1 MRILVINWRD
11 ISNPE
16 AGGAEVHLHETF
28 SRIVALGHRVTL
40 LCSRFPG
47 AAESERI
54 DGIDVI
60 RRGGKWTF
68 NLTAPWYYRKHLAH
82 RSFDVVIEDINKIPA
97 LLPWF
102 VNGPPPMVLLHH
114 LFGTT
119 FYREINPVLATYL
132 YLMERLIPR
141 VYRRCLFEAVSE
153 STRDELVRMG
163 VAADR
168 ISVVHNGLDPRFL
181 EAGNTD
187 AQAGAPATPDQ
198 KYHKNRLAAPGQKD
212 HNDHLAAPERKDTRV
227 VPGRKEPSL
236 VIYLGRLK
244 KYKNV
249 DHLIRAMA
257 LVREEVPGARLV
269 IVGTG
274 DRRRALEA
282 LTRSMGLD
290 GAVRFTGFVSEE
302 EKLRLLT
309 RAEVAACPSSK
320 EGWGITVIEA
330 NACGVPVVA
339 ARVPGLRDAVVDGE
353 TGVLVPPR
361 DREAMARALI
371 RLLCD
376 REERERLAGIAV
388 ARSRRFTWENT
399 ARQTLQVIRRAMGEG
414 ANAA

>member
-11 ISNPE
+11 IRNPE

-28 SRIVALGHRVTL
+28 SRIAAWGNEVTL

-60 RRGGKWTF
+60 RHGGKWTF

-82 RSFDVVIEDINKIPA
+82 RSYDVVIEDINKIPA
-97 LLPWF
+97 LMPWF
-102 VNGPPPMVLLHH
+102 LDGPPLMVLLHH

-132 YLMERLIPR
+132 YFMERLIPR

-168 ISVVHNGLDPRFL
+168 VSVVHNGLDSRFL
-181 EAGNTD
+181 DAGITD
-187 AQAGAPATPDQ
+187 APAVPDRKDAPAAPD
-198 KYHKNRLAAPGQKD
+198 
-212 HNDHLAAPERKDTRV
+212 RKDS
-227 VPGRKEPSL
+227 GL

-249 DHLIRAMA
+249 DHLIQAMA
-257 LVREEVPGARLV
+257 IVREEVADARLV

-282 LTRSMGLD
+282 LTRSMGLED
-290 GAVRFTGFVSEE
+290 AVRFTGFVSEE

-309 RAEVAACPSSK
+309 RAEVAAYPSSK

-353 TGVLVPPR
+353 TGTLVPLG

-371 RLLCD
+371 DLLHD
-376 REERERLAGIAV
+376 REKRERLAGNAV
-388 ARSRRFTWENT
+388 ARSRLYTWENT
-399 ARQTLQVIRRAMGEG
+399 ARQTLQVIRLSMGEG
-414 ANAA
+414 TDAA

>member
-11 ISNPE
+11 IRNPE

-28 SRIVALGHRVTL
+28 SRIAAWGNEVTL

-47 AAESERI
+47 AADSDQI

-60 RRGGKWTF
+60 RHGGKWTF
-68 NLTAPWYYRKHLAH
+68 NFTAPWYYRRHLAH
-82 RSFDVVIEDINKIPA
+82 RSFDVVIEDLNKIPA
-97 LLPWF
+97 LMPWF
-102 VNGPPPMVLLHH
+102 LDGPPLMVLLHH

-132 YLMERLIPR
+132 YFMERLIPL

-163 VAADR
+163 VAPDR

-181 EAGNTD
+181 DSGNM
-187 AQAGAPATPDQ
+187 GAPAASD
-198 KYHKNRLAAPGQKD
+198 
-212 HNDHLAAPERKDTRV
+212 
-227 VPGRKEPSL
+227 RKEPGL

-249 DHLIRAMA
+249 DHLIQAMA
-257 LVREEVPGARLV
+257 IVREKVPDARLV
-269 IVGTG
+269 IVGEG

-290 GAVRFTGFVSEE
+290 DAVRFTGFVSED

-309 RAEVAACPSSK
+309 RAEVAAYPSSK

-330 NACGVPVVA
+330 NACCVPVVA

-353 TGVLVPPR
+353 TGVLVPLG

-371 RLLCD
+371 DLLHD
-376 REERERLAGIAV
+376 REKRERLAGNAV
-388 ARSRRFTWENT
+388 ARSRLYTWENT
-399 ARQTLQVIRRAMGEG
+399 ARETLQVIRRSMGESTDV
-414 ANAA
+414 A

>member
-11 ISNPE
+11 IRNPE

-28 SRIVALGHRVTL
+28 SRIAAWGHEVIL

-47 AAESERI
+47 AAESEQI

-60 RRGGKWTF
+60 RNGGKWTF
-68 NLTAPWYYRKHLAH
+68 NLTAPWYYRRHLAH

-97 LLPWF
+97 LMPWF
-102 VNGPPPMVLLHH
+102 MDGPPLMVLLHH

-119 FYREINPVLATYL
+119 YYREINPVLATYL
-132 YLMERLIPR
+132 YFMERLIPR

-163 VAADR
+163 VTSDR

-181 EAGNTD
+181 GAGNSD
-187 AQAGAPATPDQ
+187 APTAPDR
-198 KYHKNRLAAPGQKD
+198 KDGSAAPD
-212 HNDHLAAPERKDTRV
+212 RKDARV
-227 VPGRKEPSL
+227 ASDRKEPGL

-249 DHLIRAMA
+249 DHLIQAMA
-257 LVREEVPGARLV
+257 IVREEVPGARLL
-269 IVGTG
+269 IVGAG

-290 GAVRFTGFVSEE
+290 DAVRFTGFVSEE

-309 RAEVAACPSSK
+309 RAEVAAYPSSK

-353 TGVLVPPR
+353 TGVLVPPG
-361 DREAMARALI
+361 DRNAMARALI
-371 RLLCD
+371 DLLRD
-376 REERERLAGIAV
+376 REKRERLAGNAV
-388 ARSRRFTWENT
+388 ARSRRYTWENT
-399 ARQTLQVIRRAMGEG
+399 ARQSLQVIQRSMEESTDAP
-414 ANAA
+414 

>member
-11 ISNPE
+11 IRNPE

-28 SRIVALGHRVTL
+28 SRIAAWGNEVTL
-40 LCSRFPG
+40 LSSRFPG
-47 AAESERI
+47 AAESEQI

-60 RRGGKWTF
+60 RHGGKWTF
-68 NLTAPWYYRKHLAH
+68 NLTAPWYYRRRLAH

-102 VNGPPPMVLLHH
+102 LDGPPLMVLLHH

-119 FYREINPVLATYL
+119 FYREINPMLATYL
-132 YLMERLIPR
+132 YFMERLIPR

-168 ISVVHNGLDPRFL
+168 ISVVHNGLDPRFM
-181 EAGNTD
+181 EAGNI
-187 AQAGAPATPDQ
+187 GAPADPDR
-198 KYHKNRLAAPGQKD
+198 KGAPAAS
-212 HNDHLAAPERKDTRV
+212 
-227 VPGRKEPSL
+227 GRKEPGL

-249 DHLIRAMA
+249 DHLIQAMA
-257 LVREEVPGARLV
+257 IVREEVPEARLM

-274 DRRRALEA
+274 DRRPALEA

-290 GAVRFTGFVSEE
+290 DAVRFTGFVSEE

-309 RAEVAACPSSK
+309 RAEVAAYPSSK

-353 TGVLVPPR
+353 TGVLVPLG

-371 RLLCD
+371 DLLRD
-376 REERERLAGIAV
+376 REKRDRLAGNAV
-388 ARSRRFTWENT
+388 ARSRLYTWENT
-399 ARQTLQVIRRAMGEG
+399 ARQTLQVIRRAMGESTD
-414 ANAA
+414 AA

>member
-11 ISNPE
+11 IRNPE

-28 SRIVALGHRVTL
+28 SRIAAWGNEVTL
-40 LCSRFPG
+40 LCSLFPG

-60 RRGGKWTF
+60 RLGGKWTF
-68 NLTAPWYYRKHLAH
+68 NLTAPWYYRRRLAH

-97 LLPWF
+97 LMPWF
-102 VNGPPPMVLLHH
+102 LNGPPLMVLLHH

-132 YLMERLIPR
+132 YFMERLIPR

-168 ISVVHNGLDPRFL
+168 ISVVHNGLDARFL
-181 EAGNTD
+181 DAGD
-187 AQAGAPATPDQ
+187 IGAPAASDP
-198 KYHKNRLAAPGQKD
+198 
-212 HNDHLAAPERKDTRV
+212 
-227 VPGRKEPSL
+227 KEPGL

-249 DHLIRAMA
+249 DHLIQAMA
-257 LVREEVPGARLV
+257 IVREEVPGARLM

-282 LTRSMGLD
+282 LTRAMGLED
-290 GAVRFTGFVSEE
+290 AVHFTGFVSEE
-302 EKLRLLT
+302 EKIRLLT
-309 RAEVAACPSSK
+309 RAEVAAYPSSK

-353 TGVLVPPR
+353 TGVLVPLGDRKAMAGALIGLLR
-361 DREAMARALI
+361 DRSV
-371 RLLCD
+371 
-376 REERERLAGIAV
+376 RERLAGNAA
-388 ARSRRFTWENT
+388 ARSRQFTWENT
-399 ARQTLQVIRRAMGEG
+399 ARQTLQVIRRTMGDG
-414 ANAA
+414 TDAA

>member
-11 ISNPE
+11 IRNPE

-28 SRIVALGHRVTL
+28 SRIVEWGHPVTL
-40 LCSRFPG
+40 LCCRFPG
-47 AAESERI
+47 AAESEQI

-60 RRGGKWTF
+60 RHGGKWTF
-68 NLTAPWYYRKHLAH
+68 NLTVPWYYRRHLSH
-82 RSFDVVIEDINKIPA
+82 RSFDFVIEDINKIPA
-97 LLPWF
+97 LMPWF
-102 VNGPPPMVLLHH
+102 LNGTPLMVLLHH

-119 FYREINPVLATYL
+119 FYRETNPVLATYL
-132 YLMERLIPR
+132 YFMERLIPR

-181 EAGNTD
+181 DAGII
-187 AQAGAPATPDQ
+187 GAPAVPD
-198 KYHKNRLAAPGQKD
+198 
-212 HNDHLAAPERKDTRV
+212 
-227 VPGRKEPSL
+227 RKEPGL

-249 DHLIRAMA
+249 DHLIQAMA
-257 LVREEVPGARLV
+257 IVRDEVPDARLV

-290 GAVRFTGFVSEE
+290 DAVRFTGFVSEE
-302 EKLRLLT
+302 EKRRLLT
-309 RAEVAACPSSK
+309 RAEVSACPSSK

-339 ARVPGLRDAVVDGE
+339 TRVSGLRDAVVDGE
-353 TGVLVPPR
+353 TGVLVPPG
-361 DREAMARALI
+361 DRKAMARALI
-371 RLLCD
+371 GLLRD
-376 REERERLAGIAV
+376 RSARERLARNAV
-388 ARSRRFTWENT
+388 ARSRLFTWENT
-399 ARQTLQVIRRAMGEG
+399 ARQTLRVIRRSMGDSTD
-414 ANAA
+414 AT

>member
-11 ISNPE
+11 IRNPE

-28 SRIVALGHRVTL
+28 SRIAAWGNEVTL

-47 AAESERI
+47 AEESEQI

-60 RRGGKWTF
+60 RQGGKWTF
-68 NLTAPWYYRKHLAH
+68 NLTAPWHYRRRLAH

-97 LLPWF
+97 LMPWF
-102 VNGPPPMVLLHH
+102 LDGPPLLVLLHH

-132 YLMERLIPR
+132 YFMERLIPR
-141 VYRRCLFEAVSE
+141 VYRRCHFEAVSE

-163 VAADR
+163 VASDR
-168 ISVVHNGLDPRFL
+168 ISVVHNGLAPRFL
-181 EAGNTD
+181 DAGNI
-187 AQAGAPATPDQ
+187 GAP
-198 KYHKNRLAAPGQKD
+198 
-212 HNDHLAAPERKDTRV
+212 AAPERKEAD
-227 VPGRKEPSL
+227 L
-236 VIYLGRLK
+236 IIDLGRLK

-249 DHLIRAMA
+249 DHLSRAVA
-257 LVREEVPGARLV
+257 FVREEVSDARLV

-290 GAVRFTGFVSEE
+290 DAVRFTGFVSEE

-309 RAEVAACPSSK
+309 RAEVAAYPSSK

-353 TGVLVPPR
+353 TGVLVPPG

-371 RLLCD
+371 DLLRD
-376 REERERLAGIAV
+376 REKRERLAGNAV
-388 ARSRRFTWENT
+388 ARSRLFTWENT
-399 ARQTLQVIRRAMGEG
+399 ARQTLRVIRRSMGESTD
-414 ANAA
+414 AA

>member
-11 ISNPE
+11 IRNPE

-28 SRIVALGHRVTL
+28 SRIAAWGNEVTL

-47 AAESERI
+47 AAESDQI

-60 RRGGKWTF
+60 RHGGKWTF
-68 NLTAPWYYRKHLAH
+68 NFTAPWYYRRRLAH
-82 RSFDVVIEDINKIPA
+82 RSFDVVIEDLNKIPA

-102 VNGPPPMVLLHH
+102 MDGPPLMVLLHH
-114 LFGTT
+114 LFGST

-132 YLMERLIPR
+132 YFMERLIPR

-168 ISVVHNGLDPRFL
+168 ISVVHNGLDARFL
-181 EAGNTD
+181 DAANMGPPAAPDRKEAPAAPDRKEAG
-187 AQAGAPATPDQ
+187 
-198 KYHKNRLAAPGQKD
+198 
-212 HNDHLAAPERKDTRV
+212 
-227 VPGRKEPSL
+227 L

-249 DHLIRAMA
+249 DHLIQAMA
-257 LVREEVPGARLV
+257 IVREKVPGARLV
-269 IVGTG
+269 IVGAG

-290 GAVRFTGFVSEE
+290 DAVQFTGFVSEA

-309 RAEVAACPSSK
+309 RAEVAAYPSSK

-353 TGVLVPPR
+353 TGVLVPLG

-371 RLLCD
+371 DLLHD
-376 REERERLAGIAV
+376 RERRERLAGNAV
-388 ARSRRFTWENT
+388 ARSRLYTWENT
-399 ARQTLQVIRRAMGEG
+399 ARETLRLIRRSVEESTD
-414 ANAA
+414 AA

>member
-11 ISNPE
+11 FRNPE

-28 SRIVALGHRVTL
+28 SRIAAWGHEVTL

-47 AAESERI
+47 AAGSEQI

-60 RRGGKWTF
+60 RHGGKWTF
-68 NLTAPWYYRKHLAH
+68 NLTAPWYYRKRLAH
-82 RSFDVVIEDINKIPA
+82 RPFDVVIEDINKIPA
-97 LLPWF
+97 LMPWF
-102 VNGPPPMVLLHH
+102 LNGPPLMVLLHH

-132 YLMERLIPR
+132 YFMERLIPR

-168 ISVVHNGLDPRFL
+168 ISVVHNGLAPRFL
-181 EAGNTD
+181 DAGNIGVPAAPD
-187 AQAGAPATPDQ
+187 RKEAPAASD
-198 KYHKNRLAAPGQKD
+198 
-212 HNDHLAAPERKDTRV
+212 
-227 VPGRKEPSL
+227 RKEPGL

-249 DHLIRAMA
+249 DHLIQAMA
-257 LVREEVPGARLV
+257 FVREEVPGARLV

-282 LTRSMGLD
+282 FTRSMGLD
-290 GAVRFTGFVSEE
+290 EAVRFTGFVSEE

-309 RAEVAACPSSK
+309 RAEVAAYPSSK

-339 ARVPGLRDAVVDGE
+339 TRVPGLRDAVVDGE
-353 TGVLVPPR
+353 TGVLVPLG
-361 DREAMARALI
+361 DRKAMARALI
-371 RLLCD
+371 DLLRD
-376 REERERLAGIAV
+376 REKRERLAGNAV
-388 ARSRRFTWENT
+388 ARSRRYTWENT
-399 ARQTLQVIRRAMGEG
+399 ARQTLRVIRRTMGEG
-414 ANAA
+414 TDAA

>member
-11 ISNPE
+11 IRNPE

-28 SRIVALGHRVTL
+28 SRIAAWGHQVTV

-47 AAESERI
+47 AAESEQI

-60 RRGGKWTF
+60 RHGGKWTF
-68 NLTAPWYYRKHLAH
+68 NLTAPWYYRRRLA
-82 RSFDVVIEDINKIPA
+82 RLPFDVVIEDINKIPA
-97 LLPWF
+97 LMPWF
-102 VNGPPPMVLLHH
+102 LNGPPLMVLLHH

-132 YLMERLIPR
+132 YFMERLIPR

-168 ISVVHNGLDPRFL
+168 ISVVHNGLDSRFL
-181 EAGNTD
+181 DAGIDD
-187 AQAGAPATPDQ
+187 A
-198 KYHKNRLAAPGQKD
+198 LAAPD
-212 HNDHLAAPERKDTRV
+212 RKDTPAASDRKAA
-227 VPGRKEPSL
+227 PAASDRKEPGL

-249 DHLIRAMA
+249 DHLVQAMA
-257 LVREEVPGARLV
+257 IVREEVPGARLV

-274 DRRRALEA
+274 DRRRALES

-290 GAVRFTGFVSEE
+290 DVVRFTGFVSED
-302 EKLRLLT
+302 EKLRLLS

-353 TGVLVPPR
+353 TGVLVPPG
-361 DREAMARALI
+361 DRKAMARALI
-371 RLLCD
+371 GLLRN
-376 REERERLAGIAV
+376 REERERLAGNAV
-388 ARSRRFTWENT
+388 ARSRLYTWENT
-399 ARQTLQVIRRAMGEG
+399 ARQTLQVIRRSMGESPD
-414 ANAA
+414 AA

>member
-11 ISNPE
+11 IRNPE

-28 SRIVALGHRVTL
+28 SRIAAWGHEVTL

-47 AAESERI
+47 AAGSERI

-60 RRGGKWTF
+60 RHGGKWTF
-68 NLTAPWYYRKHLAH
+68 NLTAPWYYRKRLAH
-82 RSFDVVIEDINKIPA
+82 RPFDVVIEDINKIPA
-97 LLPWF
+97 LMPWF
-102 VNGPPPMVLLHH
+102 LNGPPLMVLLHH

-132 YLMERLIPR
+132 YFMERLIPR
-141 VYRRCLFEAVSE
+141 VYRHCLFEAVSE

-168 ISVVHNGLDPRFL
+168 ISVVHNGLDSRFL
-181 EAGNTD
+181 DAGNT
-187 AQAGAPATPDQ
+187 GAPAAADQ
-198 KYHKNRLAAPGQKD
+198 EGAPAAPDRKGAP
-212 HNDHLAAPERKDTRV
+212 AAAVRKDAPAAAV
-227 VPGRKEPSL
+227 RKEPGL

-249 DHLIRAMA
+249 DHLIQAMA
-257 LVREEVPGARLV
+257 IVREEIADASLV

-290 GAVRFTGFVSEE
+290 EVVRFTGFVSEE

-309 RAEVAACPSSK
+309 RAEVAAYPSSK

-339 ARVPGLRDAVVDGE
+339 TRVPGLRDAVVDGE
-353 TGVLVPPR
+353 TGVLVPLG
-361 DREAMARALI
+361 DRKVMARALI
-371 RLLCD
+371 DLLRD
-376 REERERLAGIAV
+376 REKRERLAGNAV
-388 ARSRRFTWENT
+388 ARSRRYTWENT
-399 ARQTLQVIRRAMGEG
+399 ARQTLQVIRQSMEEG
-414 ANAA
+414 TDAA

>member
-11 ISNPE
+11 IHNPE

-28 SRIVALGHRVTL
+28 SRIAAWGNEVTL
-40 LCSRFPG
+40 LCSRSPG
-47 AAESERI
+47 AAESEQI

-60 RRGGKWTF
+60 RHGGKWTF
-68 NLTAPWYYRKHLAH
+68 NLTAPWYYRRRLAQ

-102 VNGPPPMVLLHH
+102 MDGPPLMVLLHH
-114 LFGTT
+114 LFGST

-132 YLMERLIPR
+132 YFMERLIPR

-168 ISVVHNGLDPRFL
+168 VSVVHNGLDTRFL
-181 EAGNTD
+181 DAGTV
-187 AQAGAPATPDQ
+187 GAPAE
-198 KYHKNRLAAPGQKD
+198 AEQKD
-212 HNDHLAAPERKDTRV
+212 APA
-227 VPGRKEPSL
+227 VPDRKEAGL

-249 DHLIRAMA
+249 DHLIQAMA
-257 LVREEVPGARLV
+257 IVREEVPGARLV

-290 GAVRFTGFVSEE
+290 DAVRFTGFVSEE

-309 RAEVAACPSSK
+309 RAEVAAYPSSK

-353 TGVLVPPR
+353 TGVLVPPG

-371 RLLCD
+371 DLLRD
-376 REERERLAGIAV
+376 REKCERLAKNAV
-388 ARSRRFTWENT
+388 ARSRLYTWENT
-399 ARQTLQVIRRAMGEG
+399 ARQTLQVIRRSMGE
-414 ANAA
+414 NTDAA

>member
-11 ISNPE
+11 IRNPE

-28 SRIVALGHRVTL
+28 SRIAAWGHEVTL

-47 AAESERI
+47 AAGSEQI

-60 RRGGKWTF
+60 RHGGKWTF
-68 NLTAPWYYRKHLAH
+68 NLTAPWYYRKRLAH
-82 RSFDVVIEDINKIPA
+82 RPFDVVIEDINKIPA

-102 VNGPPPMVLLHH
+102 LNGPPLMVLLHH

-132 YLMERLIPR
+132 YFMERLIPR

-168 ISVVHNGLDPRFL
+168 ISVVHNGLDARFL
-181 EAGNTD
+181 D
-187 AQAGAPATPDQ
+187 AANMGPPAAPDRKEAPA
-198 KYHKNRLAAPGQKD
+198 AAD
-212 HNDHLAAPERKDTRV
+212 
-227 VPGRKEPSL
+227 RKEPGL

-249 DHLIRAMA
+249 DHLIQAMA
-257 LVREEVPGARLV
+257 IVREEVPDARLV

-282 LTRSMGLD
+282 LTRSLGMD
-290 GAVRFTGFVSEE
+290 DAVRFTGFVSEE

-309 RAEVAACPSSK
+309 RSEVAACPSSK

-339 ARVPGLRDAVVDGE
+339 TRVPGLRDAVVDGE
-353 TGVLVPPR
+353 TGVLVPLG
-361 DREAMARALI
+361 DRKVMARALI
-371 RLLCD
+371 DLLRD
-376 REERERLAGIAV
+376 REKRERLAGNAV
-388 ARSRRFTWENT
+388 ARSRRYTWENT
-399 ARQTLQVIRRAMGEG
+399 ARQTLRVIRRSMGEG
-414 ANAA
+414 TDAA

>member
-11 ISNPE
+11 IRNPE

-28 SRIVALGHRVTL
+28 SRIAAWGNEVIL

-47 AAESERI
+47 AAESEQI

-60 RRGGKWTF
+60 RHGGNWTF
-68 NLTAPWYYRKHLAH
+68 NLTAPWYYRRHLAH

-97 LLPWF
+97 LMPWF
-102 VNGPPPMVLLHH
+102 LDGPPLMVLLHH
-114 LFGTT
+114 LFGST

-132 YLMERLIPR
+132 YFMERLIPR

-168 ISVVHNGLDPRFL
+168 ISVVHNGLDARFL
-181 EAGNTD
+181 DAGN
-187 AQAGAPATPDQ
+187 AGKPAEPD
-198 KYHKNRLAAPGQKD
+198 
-212 HNDHLAAPERKDTRV
+212 
-227 VPGRKEPSL
+227 RKEPGL

-249 DHLIRAMA
+249 DHLIQAMA
-257 LVREEVPGARLV
+257 IVREEVADARLV

-290 GAVRFTGFVSEE
+290 DTVRFTGFVSEE

-309 RAEVAACPSSK
+309 RAEVAAYPSSK

-330 NACGVPVVA
+330 NACAVPVVA
-339 ARVPGLRDAVVDGE
+339 ARVPGLRDAVVDGD
-353 TGVLVPPR
+353 TGALVPPG
-361 DREAMARALI
+361 DREALARALI
-371 RLLCD
+371 DLLRD
-376 REERERLAGIAV
+376 REKRDRFAGNAV
-388 ARSRRFTWENT
+388 ARSRLYTWENT
-399 ARQTLQVIRRAMGEG
+399 ARQTLQVIRRTMGDSTD
-414 ANAA
+414 AA

>member
-11 ISNPE
+11 IRNPE

-28 SRIVALGHRVTL
+28 SRIAAWGHQVTV

-60 RRGGKWTF
+60 RHGGKWTF
-68 NLTAPWYYRKHLAH
+68 NLTAPWYYRRRLA
-82 RSFDVVIEDINKIPA
+82 RLPFDVVIEDINKIPA
-97 LLPWF
+97 LMPWF
-102 VNGPPPMVLLHH
+102 LNGPPLMVLLHH

-119 FYREINPVLATYL
+119 FYREINPLLATYL
-132 YLMERLIPR
+132 YFMERLIPR

-168 ISVVHNGLDPRFL
+168 ISVVHNGLDRRFL
-181 EAGNTD
+181 DAGIND
-187 AQAGAPATPDQ
+187 APAAPVQEDAPAASDG
-198 KYHKNRLAAPGQKD
+198 KDAPAAPDG
-212 HNDHLAAPERKDTRV
+212 
-227 VPGRKEPSL
+227 KEPGL

-249 DHLIRAMA
+249 DHLIQAMA
-257 LVREEVPGARLV
+257 IVREEVPGARLV

-274 DRRRALEA
+274 DRRRALES

-290 GAVRFTGFVSEE
+290 DVVRFTGFVSED

-309 RAEVAACPSSK
+309 CAELAACPSSK

-339 ARVPGLRDAVVDGE
+339 AHVPGLRDAVVDGE
-353 TGVLVPPR
+353 TGVLVPPG
-361 DREAMARALI
+361 DRKAMARALI
-371 RLLCD
+371 GLLHD
-376 REERERLAGIAV
+376 REERERLAGNAV
-388 ARSRRFTWENT
+388 ARSRLYTWENT
-399 ARQTLQVIRRAMGEG
+399 ARQTLQVIRRSMGESPD
-414 ANAA
+414 AA

>member
-11 ISNPE
+11 IRNPE

-28 SRIVALGHRVTL
+28 SRIAAWGHQVTV

-60 RRGGKWTF
+60 RHGGKWTF
-68 NLTAPWYYRKHLAH
+68 NLTAPWYYRRRLA
-82 RSFDVVIEDINKIPA
+82 RLPFDVVIEDINKIPA
-97 LLPWF
+97 LMPWF
-102 VNGPPPMVLLHH
+102 LNGPPLMVLLHH

-119 FYREINPVLATYL
+119 FYREINPLLATYL
-132 YLMERLIPR
+132 YFMERLIPR

-168 ISVVHNGLDPRFL
+168 ISVVHNGLDRRFL
-181 EAGNTD
+181 DAGIND
-187 AQAGAPATPDQ
+187 APAAPD
-198 KYHKNRLAAPGQKD
+198 
-212 HNDHLAAPERKDTRV
+212 
-227 VPGRKEPSL
+227 RKEPGL

-249 DHLIRAMA
+249 DHLIQAMA
-257 LVREEVPGARLV
+257 IVREEVPGARLV

-274 DRRRALEA
+274 DRRRALES

-290 GAVRFTGFVSEE
+290 DVVRFTGFVSED

-309 RAEVAACPSSK
+309 RAELAACPSSK

-353 TGVLVPPR
+353 TGVLVPPG

-371 RLLCD
+371 GLLRD
-376 REERERLAGIAV
+376 REERERLAGNAV
-388 ARSRRFTWENT
+388 ARSRLYTWENT
-399 ARQTLQVIRRAMGEG
+399 ARQTLQVIRRSMGESPD
-414 ANAA
+414 AA

>member
-11 ISNPE
+11 IRNPE

-28 SRIVALGHRVTL
+28 SRIVAWGHEVTL

-47 AAESERI
+47 AAESEQI

-60 RRGGKWTF
+60 RHGGKWTF
-68 NLTAPWYYRKHLAH
+68 NLTVPWYYRRRLAR

-97 LLPWF
+97 LMPWF
-102 VNGPPPMVLLHH
+102 LNSPPLMVLLHH

-132 YLMERLIPR
+132 YFMERLIPR
-141 VYRRCLFEAVSE
+141 VYRRCHFEAVSE
-153 STRDELVRMG
+153 STRDELVGMG

-168 ISVVHNGLDPRFL
+168 ISVVHNGLDARFL
-181 EAGNTD
+181 DAGNM
-187 AQAGAPATPDQ
+187 GATAAPDQ
-198 KYHKNRLAAPGQKD
+198 KNAPAD
-212 HNDHLAAPERKDTRV
+212 PDRRE
-227 VPGRKEPSL
+227 PGL

-249 DHLIRAMA
+249 DHLIQAMA
-257 LVREEVPGARLV
+257 IVREEVPGARLV

-290 GAVRFTGFVSEE
+290 DAVQFTGFVSEE

-353 TGVLVPPR
+353 TGVLVSPG

-371 RLLCD
+371 GLLRD
-376 REERERLAGIAV
+376 REERERLAGNAV
-388 ARSRRFTWENT
+388 ARSRRYTWENT
-399 ARQTLQVIRRAMGEG
+399 ARQTLQVIRRSMG
-414 ANAA
+414 NSTDAA

>member
-11 ISNPE
+11 IRNPE

-28 SRIVALGHRVTL
+28 SRIAAWGNEVTL

-47 AAESERI
+47 AADSDQI

-60 RRGGKWTF
+60 RHGGKWTF
-68 NLTAPWYYRKHLAH
+68 NFTAPWYYRRHLAH
-82 RSFDVVIEDINKIPA
+82 RSFDVVIEDLNKIPA
-97 LLPWF
+97 LMPWF
-102 VNGPPPMVLLHH
+102 LDGPPLMVLLHH

-132 YLMERLIPR
+132 YFMERLIPR

-168 ISVVHNGLDPRFL
+168 ISVVHNGLDARFL
-181 EAGNTD
+181 DAANMGPPAAPDRKEAPAAPDRKEAG
-187 AQAGAPATPDQ
+187 
-198 KYHKNRLAAPGQKD
+198 
-212 HNDHLAAPERKDTRV
+212 
-227 VPGRKEPSL
+227 L

-249 DHLIRAMA
+249 DHLIQAMA
-257 LVREEVPGARLV
+257 IVREKVPGARLV
-269 IVGTG
+269 IVGAG

-290 GAVRFTGFVSEE
+290 DAVQFTGFVSEA

-309 RAEVAACPSSK
+309 RAEVAAYPSSK

-353 TGVLVPPR
+353 TGVLVPLG

-371 RLLCD
+371 DLLHD
-376 REERERLAGIAV
+376 REKREWLAGNAV
-388 ARSRRFTWENT
+388 ARSRLYTWDST
-399 ARQTLQVIRRAMGEG
+399 ARETLRLIRRSVEESTD
-414 ANAA
+414 AA

>member
-11 ISNPE
+11 IRNPE

-28 SRIVALGHRVTL
+28 SRIAAWGNEVTL

-47 AAESERI
+47 AAESDQI

-60 RRGGKWTF
+60 RHGGKWTF
-68 NLTAPWYYRKHLAH
+68 NFTAPWYYRRRLAH

-97 LLPWF
+97 LMPWF
-102 VNGPPPMVLLHH
+102 LDGPPLMVLLHH

-132 YLMERLIPR
+132 YFMERLIPR

-168 ISVVHNGLDPRFL
+168 ISVVHNGLDARFL
-181 EAGNTD
+181 NAGNM
-187 AQAGAPATPDQ
+187 GAP
-198 KYHKNRLAAPGQKD
+198 
-212 HNDHLAAPERKDTRV
+212 AAPEREGATAATGREGAPAAPD
-227 VPGRKEPSL
+227 RKEPGL

-249 DHLIRAMA
+249 DHLIQAMA
-257 LVREEVPGARLV
+257 IVREKVSGARLV
-269 IVGTG
+269 IVGAG

-282 LTRSMGLD
+282 LTRSMGMD
-290 GAVRFTGFVSEE
+290 DAVQFTGFVSED

-309 RAEVAACPSSK
+309 RAEVAAYPSSK

-353 TGVLVPPR
+353 TGVLVPLG
-361 DREAMARALI
+361 DREVMARALI
-371 RLLCD
+371 DLLRD
-376 REERERLAGIAV
+376 REKRERLAGNAV
-388 ARSRRFTWENT
+388 ARSRLYTWDNT
-399 ARQTLQVIRRAMGEG
+399 ARETLRLIRRSVEESTD
-414 ANAA
+414 AA

>member
-11 ISNPE
+11 IRNPE

-28 SRIVALGHRVTL
+28 SRIAAWGNEVTL

-47 AAESERI
+47 AAESEQI
-54 DGIDVI
+54 DGIDII
-60 RRGGKWTF
+60 RHGGKWTF
-68 NLTAPWYYRKHLAH
+68 NLTAPWYYRRRLAH

-102 VNGPPPMVLLHH
+102 LDGPPLMVLLHH
-114 LFGTT
+114 LFGST

-132 YLMERLIPR
+132 YSMERLIPR

-168 ISVVHNGLDPRFL
+168 ISVVHNGLDARFL
-181 EAGNTD
+181 DAWDMDAPAARDTKDASAAPDGKEAG
-187 AQAGAPATPDQ
+187 
-198 KYHKNRLAAPGQKD
+198 
-212 HNDHLAAPERKDTRV
+212 
-227 VPGRKEPSL
+227 L

-249 DHLIRAMA
+249 DHLIQAMA
-257 LVREEVPGARLV
+257 IVREEVPGARLV

-282 LTRSMGLD
+282 LTRSMGMD
-290 GAVRFTGFVSEE
+290 DAVRFTGFVSEE

-309 RAEVAACPSSK
+309 RAEVAAYPSSK

-353 TGVLVPPR
+353 TGVLVPPG
-361 DREAMARALI
+361 DRKAMARALI
-371 RLLCD
+371 GLLRD
-376 REERERLAGIAV
+376 REERERLAGNAV
-388 ARSRRFTWENT
+388 ARSRRYTWENT
-399 ARQTLQVIRRAMGEG
+399 ARQTLRVIRRSMGDSTD
-414 ANAA
+414 AA

>member
-11 ISNPE
+11 IRNPE

-28 SRIVALGHRVTL
+28 SRIAAWGNEVAL

-60 RRGGKWTF
+60 RHGGKWTF
-68 NLTAPWYYRKHLAH
+68 NLTAPWYYRRHLAQ

-102 VNGPPPMVLLHH
+102 LDGPPLMVLLHH

-132 YLMERLIPR
+132 YFMERLIPR

-168 ISVVHNGLDPRFL
+168 ISVVHNGLDSRFL
-181 EAGNTD
+181 DAANTGATA
-187 AQAGAPATPDQ
+187 AQEQKDAPAAPD
-198 KYHKNRLAAPGQKD
+198 
-212 HNDHLAAPERKDTRV
+212 
-227 VPGRKEPSL
+227 RKEPGL

-249 DHLIRAMA
+249 DHLIQAMA
-257 LVREEVPGARLV
+257 IVREEVPDARLV

-282 LTRSMGLD
+282 LTRSTGLD
-290 GAVRFTGFVSEE
+290 DAVRFTGFVSEE

-309 RAEVAACPSSK
+309 RAEVAAYPSSK

-339 ARVPGLRDAVVDGE
+339 ARVSGLRDAVVDGE
-353 TGVLVPPR
+353 TGVLVPLG

-371 RLLCD
+371 DLLHD
-376 REERERLAGIAV
+376 REKRERLAGNAV
-388 ARSRRFTWENT
+388 ARSRLYTWENT
-399 ARQTLQVIRRAMGEG
+399 ARQTLQMIRRSMEEG
-414 ANAA
+414 TDAA

>member
-11 ISNPE
+11 IRNPE

-28 SRIVALGHRVTL
+28 SRIAAWGNEVTL

-47 AAESERI
+47 AEESEQI

-60 RRGGKWTF
+60 RHGGKWTY
-68 NLTAPWYYRKHLAH
+68 NLTAPWYYRRRLAH

-97 LLPWF
+97 LMPWF
-102 VNGPPPMVLLHH
+102 LDGPPLMVLLHH

-132 YLMERLIPR
+132 YFMERLIPR

-163 VAADR
+163 VGADR
-168 ISVVHNGLDPRFL
+168 ISVVHNGLDARFL
-181 EAGNTD
+181 DAGNI
-187 AQAGAPATPDQ
+187 GAPA
-198 KYHKNRLAAPGQKD
+198 AP
-212 HNDHLAAPERKDTRV
+212 N
-227 VPGRKEPSL
+227 RKEPGL

-249 DHLIRAMA
+249 DHLIQAMA
-257 LVREEVPGARLV
+257 IVREEIPGARLV

-282 LTRSMGLD
+282 LTRSMGME
-290 GAVRFTGFVSEE
+290 GAVRFTGFVSDE

-353 TGVLVPPR
+353 TGVLVPLG
-361 DREAMARALI
+361 DREAIARALI
-371 RLLCD
+371 DLLHD
-376 REERERLAGIAV
+376 RAARERLAGNAL
-388 ARSRRFTWENT
+388 ARSRLFTWENT
-399 ARQTLQVIRRAMGEG
+399 ARQTLRVIRRTIGDSTDAT
-414 ANAA
+414 

>member
-11 ISNPE
+11 IRNPE

-28 SRIVALGHRVTL
+28 SRIAAWGHEVIL

-47 AAESERI
+47 AAASEQI

-60 RRGGKWTF
+60 RHGGKWTF
-68 NLTAPWYYRKHLAH
+68 NLTAPWYYRRRLAR

-97 LLPWF
+97 LMPWF
-102 VNGPPPMVLLHH
+102 LNGPPLMVLLHH

-132 YLMERLIPR
+132 YFMERLIPR
-141 VYRRCLFEAVSE
+141 VYRRCHFEAVSE
-153 STRDELVRMG
+153 STRDELVGMG

-168 ISVVHNGLDPRFL
+168 ISVVHNGLDARFL
-181 EAGNTD
+181 DAGNMGATAAPD
-187 AQAGAPATPDQ
+187 RKNAPADPD
-198 KYHKNRLAAPGQKD
+198 RREPG
-212 HNDHLAAPERKDTRV
+212 
-227 VPGRKEPSL
+227 L

-249 DHLIRAMA
+249 DHLIQAMA
-257 LVREEVPGARLV
+257 IVREEVPDARLV

-274 DRRRALEA
+274 DRRRALEV

-290 GAVRFTGFVSEE
+290 DAVRFTGFVSEE

-353 TGVLVPPR
+353 TGVLVSPG

-371 RLLCD
+371 GLLRD
-376 REERERLAGIAV
+376 REERERLAGNAV
-388 ARSRRFTWENT
+388 ARSRLYTWENT
-399 ARQTLQVIRRAMGEG
+399 ARQTLQIIQRTMGERTD
-414 ANAA
+414 AA

>member
-11 ISNPE
+11 IRNPE

-28 SRIVALGHRVTL
+28 SRIAAWGHEVIL

-60 RRGGKWTF
+60 RHGGKWTF
-68 NLTAPWYYRKHLAH
+68 NLTAPRYYRRHLAH

-97 LLPWF
+97 LMPWF
-102 VNGPPPMVLLHH
+102 LNGPPLMVLLHH

-132 YLMERLIPR
+132 YFMERLIPR

-168 ISVVHNGLDPRFL
+168 ISVVHNGLDARFL
-181 EAGNTD
+181 DAGITD
-187 AQAGAPATPDQ
+187 APAAPDRKDAPAGAD
-198 KYHKNRLAAPGQKD
+198 
-212 HNDHLAAPERKDTRV
+212 
-227 VPGRKEPSL
+227 RKEPGL

-249 DHLIRAMA
+249 DHLIQAMA
-257 LVREEVPGARLV
+257 IVREEVPDARLV

-290 GAVRFTGFVSEE
+290 DAVRFTGFVSEE

-309 RAEVAACPSSK
+309 RAEVAAYPSSK

-353 TGVLVPPR
+353 TGVLVPLG

-371 RLLCD
+371 DLLHD
-376 REERERLAGIAV
+376 REKRERLAGNAV
-388 ARSRRFTWENT
+388 ARSRRYTWENT
-399 ARQTLQVIRRAMGEG
+399 ARQTLQVIRQSMEVGTD
-414 ANAA
+414 AA

>member
-11 ISNPE
+11 IRNPE

-28 SRIVALGHRVTL
+28 SRIAAWGHQVTV

-47 AAESERI
+47 AADSERI

-60 RRGGKWTF
+60 RHGGKWTF
-68 NLTAPWYYRKHLAH
+68 NLTAPWYYRRRLA
-82 RSFDVVIEDINKIPA
+82 RLPFDVVIEDINKIPA
-97 LLPWF
+97 LMPWF
-102 VNGPPPMVLLHH
+102 LNGPPLMVLLHH

-132 YLMERLIPR
+132 YFMERLIPR
-141 VYRRCLFEAVSE
+141 VYRHCLFEAVSE

-168 ISVVHNGLDPRFL
+168 ISVVHNGLDSRFQD
-181 EAGNTD
+181 AGIND
-187 AQAGAPATPDQ
+187 APAAPD
-198 KYHKNRLAAPGQKD
+198 
-212 HNDHLAAPERKDTRV
+212 RKDAPAALDRKDAPAASDRKK
-227 VPGRKEPSL
+227 PGL

-249 DHLIRAMA
+249 DHLVQAMA
-257 LVREEVPGARLV
+257 IVREEVPGARLV

-274 DRRRALEA
+274 DRRRALESM
-282 LTRSMGLD
+282 TRSMGLD
-290 GAVRFTGFVSEE
+290 DVVRFTGFVSEE

-353 TGVLVPPR
+353 TGVLVPPG
-361 DREAMARALI
+361 DRKAMARALI
-371 RLLCD
+371 GLLRN
-376 REERERLAGIAV
+376 REERERLAGNAV
-388 ARSRRFTWENT
+388 ARSRLYTWENT
-399 ARQTLQVIRRAMGEG
+399 ARQTLQVIRRAMGESPD
-414 ANAA
+414 AA